1 MYFKISVHL
10 VAPEQTL
17 FYKPFLNLS
26 GGILISLFFLYL
38 SLFYYFCLVVED
50 EEEEE
55 KLKSEA
61 LQAIQTSIIP
71 GFEALLEFIESEYL
85 PATRPGINNNH

>member
-1 MYFKISVHL
+1 M
-10 VAPEQTL
+10 
-17 FYKPFLNLS
+17 
-26 GGILISLFFLYL
+26 
-38 SLFYYFCLVVED
+38 D

-55 KLKSEA
+55 ALRTQA
-61 LQAIQTSIIP
+61 LQAIQSSIIP